1 LISESTIFLND
12 SFSTIYLENLDVNT
26 LLLEDNNLINTQ
38 FKDKFQ
44 KLKEN
49 NIDRDKFIDITR
61 KTAVKMGNELTI
73 SSNGKITSKSRE
85 HLADICCE
93 GMREI
98 WDSFYLKDSDKYAK
112 SVVLLVIVIFIQ
124 LLSFILLG
132 LLIPN
137 PITISLINS
146 IITAPITE
154 EISKYTEKN
163 IIKPTIDAMNKEGRK
178 FKGVLYFGLMITDDG
193 VKVLEYNAR
202 FGDPETQAIMPRLKS
217 DLLKIFN
224 AVVDGRLEGRK
235 IEWDTRECVCVML
248 ASEGYPNKPTKGVD
262 LSIGEIDSDV
272 MVFHSGTAFNDS
284 HKLITIGGRVI
295 AVSALGKTV
304 EEAREKAYKNA
315 EKIKFKG
322 KQFRTDIALK

>member
-1 LISESTIFLND
+1 MVD
-12 SFSTIYLENLDVNT
+12 SVF
-26 LLLEDNNLINTQ
+26 
-38 FKDKFQ
+38 
-44 KLKEN
+44 
-49 NIDRDKFIDITR
+49 
-61 KTAVKMGNELTI
+61 GNA
-73 SSNGKITSKSRE
+73 G
-85 HLADICCE
+85 
-93 GMREI
+93 
-98 WDSFYLKDSDKYAK
+98 K
-112 SVVLLVIVIFIQ
+112 SVIIEEFLTGKEV
-124 LLSFILLG
+124 SILCFTDGDAYIPMVSSQDYKRALDGDKG
-132 LLIPN
+132 LNTGGMGAFSP
-137 PITISLINS
+137 SK
-146 IITAPITE
+146 AYTE